1 MTLSK
6 SSLLPT
12 RYSITVSRSSF
23 KNCNIR
29 HVLRVLT
36 AADLCPPQNRRNIT
50 GVLVFIQSSKLHL
63 ASGKSNGKQTGAQNR
78 MTKRN
83 FLNLSGLVCGTV
95 LLVGQ
100 LVLAQDGK
108 PDQRA
113 GARDIR
119 RDRRDLKQD
128 RKDIKNDKRDIMT
141 DARDVR
147 TDKKDVRQDIKN
159 GQYKEARHDLRDLQ
173 QDSRDLKKDRR
184 DLKSDKRDVRADRRD
199 LRHDR
204 KDLRRDRRK

>member
-50 GVLVFIQSSKLHL
+50 GVLVFIQ
-63 ASGKSNGKQTGAQNR
+63 TGAQNR

-113 GARDIR
+113 DARNIR
-119 RDRRDLKQD
+119 RDRRDL
-128 RKDIKNDKRDIMT
+128 
-141 DARDVR
+141 
-147 TDKKDVRQDIKN
+147 
-159 GQYKEARHDLRDLQ
+159 
-173 QDSRDLKKDRR
+173 
-184 DLKSDKRDVRADRRD
+184 
-199 LRHDR
+199 
-204 KDLRRDRRK
+204 